1 MARKTIRTA
10 EEKEEEMEWV
20 KSTTIGSHGLRI
32 ETQAF
37 ENSIGPVRNPSASSI
52 DTCREVTYA
61 ESLFLVLGK
70 GTIIASYK
78 EVKGSML
85 VPQSVKVCIDERRN
99 TKEDAT
105 S

>member
-10 EEKEEEMEWV
+10 EEREEGMGWV
-20 KSTTIGSHGLRI
+20 KSTTIESHGLRI

-85 VPQSVKVCIDERRN
+85 VSQSVKICFDILLYGRK
-99 TKEDAT
+99 TK
-105 S
+105 